1 MDNIE
6 NEIHDMLF
14 KNLQSKSE
22 DFNVKQGKLIEYK
35 ITPDMLKKAYFVMLD
50 GIICKDRLNLTKE
63 SKDNPKVNMA
73 DLNFI
78 IGINGHL
85 LYTVKPE
92 VARAEK
98 PAMRL
103 QKNKQYRM

>member
-1 MDNIE
+1 MARQYIAS
-6 NEIHDMLF
+6 ILI
-14 KNLQSKSE
+14 LGI
-22 DFNVKQGKLIEYK
+22 GKKVGSIYN
-35 ITPDMLKKAYFVMLD
+35 T
-50 GIICKDRLNLTKE
+50 N

-103 QKNKQYRM
+103 QKNKQYRT

>member
-14 KNLQSKSE
+14 KNLQSKSS

-63 SKDNPKVNMA
+63 SKDNPKVNMS

-85 LYTVKPE
+85 LYTIKPE

-103 QKNKQYRM
+103 QKNKQYRT

>member
-1 MDNIE
+1 MDNIPK
-6 NEIHDMLF
+6 EIHDLLY
-14 KNLQSKSE
+14 KNLQNKSSEFNSKQ
-22 DFNVKQGKLIEYK
+22 DKLIEYK
-35 ITPDMLKKAYFVMLD
+35 ITPEMLKKAYFVMLD
-50 GIICKDRLNLTKE
+50 GVICKDRLNLTRE

-103 QKNKQYRM
+103 QKNKQYRT